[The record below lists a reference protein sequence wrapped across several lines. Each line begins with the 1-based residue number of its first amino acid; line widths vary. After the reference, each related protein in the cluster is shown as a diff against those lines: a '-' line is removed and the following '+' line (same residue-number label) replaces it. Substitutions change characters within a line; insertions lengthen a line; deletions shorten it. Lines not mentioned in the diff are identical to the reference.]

1 MCLQW
6 QAEVGICMCH
16 TGPEFAENH
25 PSPCVQALEM
35 NTWLGCRSET
45 RLMLT
50 PSLACNSKSFQKA
63 RVWRSIVV
71 SIVKRCV
78 SARICA
84 DRMWWRKWRAI
95 GMMLLAWFSLP
106 TICSS
111 VLADGP
117 LCRLSMSS
125 ISVVH
130 RVYLFVGKRTSR
142 CRVWTNHPRTVSSL
156 VGVPSSLSFPFEIMS
171 SHGRGS
177 PWATVGREKVSKTVV
192 SACMASRG

>member
-1 MCLQW
+1 M
-6 QAEVGICMCH
+6 QASE
-16 TGPEFAENH
+16 T
-25 PSPCVQALEM
+25 
-35 NTWLGCRSET
+35 NTWLGCCSEI
-45 RLMLT
+45 RFMLT
-50 PSLACNSKSFQKA
+50 PSFVYNSKSFQKA

-95 GMMLLAWFSLP
+95 GMMLLVWFSLP

-111 VLADGP
+111 VFADGP

-130 RVYLFVGKRTSR
+130 RVYLFVGKCTSR
-142 CRVWTNHPRTVSSL
+142 CHVWTTHPRTVSSS
-156 VGVPSSLSFPFEIMS
+156 VGVPSSFSFPLEIMS
-171 SHGRGS
+171 SRGRGS
-177 PWATVGREKVSKTVV
+177 PWATVGRARVSKAVV
-192 SACMASRG
+192 SACTA